1 MTAEQ
6 KKPADAELMFAAGLL
21 AGSINQLKGS
31 VAREQVKH
39 VVDWLNYLVEEER
52 ERR

>member
-21 AGSINQLKGS
+21 AGSLDHLKGPGQ
-31 VAREQVKH
+31 EQVKR
-39 VVDWLNYLVEEER
+39 VMLWLISLVEEGEK
-52 ERR
+52 EG